1 MDEKLQA
8 QIDEARAQGYTEQQ
22 IQEYLNPK
30 PVVREDQKKDQTG
43 APVSPFVNRHEET
56 TGLAQYGAAKAA
68 QLGAELY
75 TGKKLILD
83 PLFRAFGGKG
93 GSAPVSGPVNPSN
106 MPGTSAIM
114 PEGAPG
120 VSPTTLSAGA
130 NPAFDA
136 AMARPYGAGPV
147 LSSAVPAAAFSA
159 PYAMAAYEQ
168 SKIRGNPNAPG
179 LENNPYAQQ
188 YRGEYAT
195 QGAAGAAN
203 QRQAVAGQQYG
214 GLSQQEQDMLQ
225 QDAID
230 RAIRL
235 KAAKKVLQGP
245 Q

>member
-43 APVSPFVNRHEET
+43 APVSPFVNRHEEA

-68 QLGAELY
+68 EYGLEGYGIYKIGQGI
-75 TGKKLILD
+75 G
-83 PLFRAFGGKG
+83 RAFSGTPT
-93 GSAPVSGPVNPSN
+93 APTGPAVPT
-106 MPGTSAIM
+106 PTVPVGEA
-114 PEGAPG
+114 G
-120 VSPTTLSAGA
+120 VPPTTLSAGA
-130 NPAFDA
+130 NPTFDA

-179 LENNPYAQQ
+179 LENNPFAQQ